1 MIQKLVYIVQ
11 DVWHS
16 KHRIVRQL
24 PRDHPNYHS
33 CVADLAHVY
42 RQCRPSADEV
52 GLLKSRDPASLSKE
66 LKAAAIV
73 FQEDLRKLR
82 QKFNVCIP
90 SQAEDFADSISM
102 IAQVYKAKD
111 AGVGVSDQSASS
123 LGDQGRPVRQG
134 TSQGSAQTTSSSPF
148 QARTVG
154 AVTSKE
160 LLPCTKVRP
169 P

>member
-1 MIQKLVYIVQ
+1 MYIVQ

-16 KHRIVRQL
+16 KHRMVRQL
-24 PRDHPNYHS
+24 PRDHPDYHS

-42 RQCRPSADEV
+42 RQCRPSADGV
-52 GLLKSRDPASLSKE
+52 GLLNSRDPESLFKE
-66 LKAAAIV
+66 LKAAATV
-73 FQEDLRKLR
+73 FQEDLRLLR
-82 QKFNVCIP
+82 QKFNDCIP
-90 SQAEDFADSISM
+90 SRDKGFADSISM
-102 IAQVYKAKD
+102 IAQVYKSKV
-111 AGVGVSDQSASS
+111 AGLAVSVQSASS
-123 LGDQGRPVRQG
+123 LGDHGQPVRQG
-134 TSQGSAQTTSSSPF
+134 TSQGSAQTSSSSPF